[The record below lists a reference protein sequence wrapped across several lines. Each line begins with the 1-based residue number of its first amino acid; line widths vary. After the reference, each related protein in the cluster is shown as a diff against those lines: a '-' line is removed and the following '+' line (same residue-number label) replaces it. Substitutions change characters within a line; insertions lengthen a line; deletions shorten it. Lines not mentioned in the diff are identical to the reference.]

1 MITPNKV
8 IEKTAQLKRETRLA
22 SARTKALKGF
32 QPRRELLAT
41 LREIES
47 FSGKKANI
55 GSGKPLPKREL
66 LLTEIARLSVASQPK
81 PAKPAAAPLSALGQL
96 LKASAKPPAKP
107 PVQELTGIAA
117 AIALHKGSS
126 KQSAPAEAK
135 KSAATGETANLTGL
149 AAAIALHKKAK

>member
-96 LKASAKPPAKP
+96 LKASAKPP
-107 PVQELTGIAA
+107 VQELTGIAA

-149 AAAIALHKKAK
+149 AAAIALHKKSK